1 MDIRVSTGKPLAA
14 YDITGMTVGVTV
26 HCNTYEVEIVF
37 SYYKTPS
44 ITWLDKLTGRRWRR
58 ICHNTLMD
66 RKTDMVSKVV
76 FHLPVASGYSGLSK
90 EYEETINSVRSNTR
104 ISRSNA
110 GQVVIALHK
119 NKVAIIEHIW
129 NSVNKYAPVL
139 K

>member
-14 YDITGMTVGVTV
+14 YDIIGMTVDVTV

-37 SYYKTPS
+37 NYYKNPS
-44 ITWLDKLTGRRWRR
+44 ITWWDKLTGRRWKR

-66 RKTDMVSKVV
+66 RKTNMVSEVT

-90 EYEETINSVRSNTR
+90 EYEETINSIRTNIWT
-104 ISRSNA
+104 SRSNA
-110 GQVVIALHK
+110 GQVVMALHK
-119 NKVAIIEHIW
+119 NKVVIIEHIW
-129 NSVNKYAPVL
+129 SNVNKYTPKL